1 MSSIEKS
8 ERGDSVPNA
17 MKGRMD
23 KLDELRARMGE
34 SAKANRKDV
43 VAEANRSHATAKEI
57 ARLERKKAQAIAL
70 GLKAQAASDG
80 EDLERKRAWQYSIE
94 DNERWDKKMKQKK
107 SRANF
112 DFTDYED
119 MALRKYKKDVDCLKP
134 DLVSYNKQRAA
145 ATPGGDPSTS
155 LALSKSASSST
166 SVVQRAAAESLYRDM
181 NSLVYADHKPSEEAI
196 DRVVGKLN
204 LDIDKRNK
212 RSRVRKE
219 EDGEITYINDKNKAF
234 NKKIGRFY
242 NKYTEEI
249 RENIERGT
257 AL

>member
-1 MSSIEKS
+1 MAATEASTTESTSTADPMQSRLEKTAAAPSTDENPCYQEQSS
-8 ERGDSVPNA
+8 R
-17 MKGRMD
+17 
-23 KLDELRARMGE
+23 
-34 SAKANRKDV
+34 ANRKDV
-43 VAEANRSHATAKEI
+43 IAEANRSHVSAKEI

-70 GLKAQAASDG
+70 GQKAEAAEAG

-94 DNERWDKKMKQKK
+94 DNERWDKKLKQKA
-107 SRANF
+107 SRGNHEL
-112 DFTDYED
+112 TDYD
-119 MALRKYKKDVDCLKP
+119 DYARRKYKKDIDSLKP
-134 DLVSYNKQRAA
+134 DL
-145 ATPGGDPSTS
+145 PS
-155 LALSKSASSST
+155 LAHHPARSSNERLPKT
-166 SVVQRAAAESLYRDM
+166 SIRNMD
-181 NSLVYADHKPSEEAI
+181 SLVYADHRPTEEAV

-204 LDIDKRNK
+204 LDIDKRSK

-234 NKKIGRFY
+234 NQKIGRFY